1 MALHL
6 SLIVRFKSA
15 LPTGKLS
22 TRRAEEGAGSLGLP
36 MVEENINGKLAHRKV
51 QVGDVKRYP
60 TPNQPRMQQQTLFG

>member
-1 MALHL
+1 M
-6 SLIVRFKSA
+6 
-15 LPTGKLS
+15 LS